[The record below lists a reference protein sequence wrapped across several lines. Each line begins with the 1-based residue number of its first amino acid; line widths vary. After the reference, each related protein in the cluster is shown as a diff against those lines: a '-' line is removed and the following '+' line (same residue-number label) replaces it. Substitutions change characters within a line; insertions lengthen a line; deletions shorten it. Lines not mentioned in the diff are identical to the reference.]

1 VEPKKIMLLNNLN
14 LSTSYNLDADG
25 VTALPWSPVRVS
37 GGTQL
42 LNKKMNVNF
51 GATLDPYAIDN
62 SGNRINLFNVNNG
75 GSLFRMTSA
84 NMTLNYS
91 ISSTDKDAT
100 KKEKNAQSQ
109 RNGGREDDLFGQNTV
124 LNDNSRSQFDGSE
137 ETGEDKISEFFNSK
151 LPWDMTFAYSLT
163 YGNNNR
169 EKKIIGNSIMISAN
183 TDLTPKWKAG
193 ISTGYDFVQ
202 NGVTFTQLRFER
214 DLLSWRMDFNWTPFG
229 TNANW
234 GFFIGIKS
242 GVLSDIKFDKR
253 STNTT
258 R

>member
-1 VEPKKIMLLNNLN
+1 MLLNNLN
-14 LSTSYNLDADG
+14 FSTSYNLDADG
-25 VTALPWSPVRVS
+25 VNSLAWSPVRVS

-42 LNKKMNVNF
+42 LDKKMNVNF

-62 SGNRINLFNVNNG
+62 SGKRINVFNIDNG

-91 ISSTDKDAT
+91 LSS
-100 KKEKNAQSQ
+100 KEKEPKKDKNNQSQ
-109 RNGGREDDLFGQNTV
+109 RNGGREDDLFGTNTD
-124 LNDNSRSQFDGSE
+124 LSDSRKSQFAESE
-137 ETGEDKISEFFNSK
+137 EGKDVVSEFFSSK

-169 EKKIIGNSIMISAN
+169 EKKIIGNSIMISINA
-183 TDLTPKWKAG
+183 DLTPKWKTG

-202 NGVTFTQLRFER
+202 KGVTFTQLRFER
-214 DLLSWRMDFNWTPFG
+214 DLLSWRMSFNWTPFG
-229 TNANW
+229 NNANW

-242 GVLSDIKFDKR
+242 GILSDIKWDKR
-253 STNTT
+253 SVNN